1 MGVRFMSRLAMV
13 VLCLGGLVALP
24 VRSWG
29 TAASP
34 NPPIHIGMLG
44 PFTGFEADLGAA
56 IAHGARAGQL
66 AVNDAGGV
74 LGRQVRLDAGDTEGS
89 GGQEAVEAI
98 NALLNFFHVVAII
111 GPEDMEYYPV
121 RPIFTQ
127 FQIPTIV
134 QGGDVSLDH
143 ETTPYFWRDSPSD
156 SVMTVAMALYAHRQG
171 YTRAAMMMLTERSAQ
186 TMRDPLR
193 KAFEKLGGTI
203 VADVSIQ
210 PGQTSYRSEV
220 LKVINARPQVI
231 FTETDPPSAAV
242 MFANFREL
250 NNLAIPFIGTD
261 LTAGD
266 AYLQAITYKVAHDHL
281 TSVAGASAESKDAFE
296 RYYARL
302 YPGREPL
309 ANSNY
314 AYDALVSL
322 ALAIDQA
329 GSTDG
334 PKINAAMTMVT
345 NPPGT
350 KCTDYAAC
358 LRLLKTGV
366 KIKYEGASGSLVYNK
381 YHNVFGAFGA
391 LHVDGNGRLQWIAIM
406 SDAELAEAAP

>member
-1 MGVRFMSRLAMV
+1 MGGTSMSRIAAA
-13 VLCLGGLVALP
+13 VLCLGVVAGLPA
-24 VRSWG
+24 RSWG
-29 TAASP
+29 TGAPPSP
-34 NPPIHIGMLG
+34 VRIGMLG

-56 IAHGARAGQL
+56 IAQGSRTAQL
-66 AVNDAGGV
+66 AVNEAGGV
-74 LGRQVRLDAGDTEGS
+74 LGRPLHLDAGDTEGS

-98 NALLNFFHVVAII
+98 NSLINLFHVVAII

-121 RPIFTQ
+121 RPIFTR

-156 SVMTVAMALYAHRQG
+156 SVMTVAMALYARKAG
-171 YTRAAMMMLTERSAQ
+171 YTRAAMIMLTERSAQ

-193 KAFEKLGGTI
+193 RAFEKLGGTI
-203 VADVSIQ
+203 VADISLQ

-261 LTAGD
+261 LTAGN
-266 AYLQAITYKVAHDHL
+266 AYLQAITYQVAHDHL
-281 TSVAGASAESKDAFE
+281 TSIAGASPASKGVFE
-296 RYYARL
+296 RYYRRL
-302 YPGREPL
+302 YPGKDPV
-309 ANSNY
+309 ANAGY
-314 AYDALVSL
+314 AYDAVVSV

-329 GSTDG
+329 RSTEG

-350 KCTDYAAC
+350 TCNDYAAC
-358 LRLLKTGV
+358 LALLNTGA

-381 YHNVFGAFGA
+381 FHNVFGAFGA
-391 LHVDGNGRLQWIAIM
+391 LRMDEQGRLRWIAIM
-406 SDAELAEAAP
+406 KDSELAEATP